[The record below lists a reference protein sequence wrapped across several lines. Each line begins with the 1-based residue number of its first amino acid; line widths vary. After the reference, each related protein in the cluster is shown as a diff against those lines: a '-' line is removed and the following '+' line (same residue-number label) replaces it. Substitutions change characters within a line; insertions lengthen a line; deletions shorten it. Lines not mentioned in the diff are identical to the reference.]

1 METGQKYMAQTTKS
15 SNLNI
20 NQELSIQ
27 VSLSGLSF
35 CILHKDSNT
44 ITYIKHIA
52 FENKVNPIELLD
64 KLKQVFNS
72 EEVLNDNFNAV
83 IVIHVNELS
92 SLVPKPLFKEDYLA
106 DYLKFN
112 SKILKSDFI
121 TFDNISI
128 NDSVNV
134 YVPYVNLNNFI
145 YDQYGGFTYKH
156 FSTVLIENILALE
169 KNAIVTRVYAHI
181 SQDHFEIVMVN
192 KGELLIYNTFD
203 YSTKEDFIYYLLFTT
218 EQLELNP
225 ETLHLVFLGDINKDS
240 ELYDISY
247 KYIRNVSFGNRFDC
261 YNYKNQPKT
270 NYSDFTLIK
279 SF

>member
-1 METGQKYMAQTTKS
+1 METGQKYMAQTTKT

-35 CILHKDSNT
+35 CIRHKDSNT
-44 ITYIKHIA
+44 ITYLKSIV

-64 KLKQVFNS
+64 KLKHVFNT
-72 EEVLNDNFNAV
+72 EDVLHDIFNAV
-83 IVIHVNELS
+83 NMIHVNDLS
-92 SLVPKPLFKEDYLA
+92 SLVPKALFNEDYLA

-145 YDQYGGFTYKH
+145 YDQYGSFTYKH
-156 FSTVLIENILALE
+156 SSTVLIENILVLE
-169 KNAIVTRVYAHI
+169 KNAVDTRVYAHI
-181 SQDHFEIVMVN
+181 CQDHFEIIIVN
-192 KGELLIYNTFD
+192 RGELLIYNTFE
-203 YSTKEDFIYYLLFTT
+203 YNTKEDFMYYLLFTA
-218 EQLELNP
+218 EQLQLNP

-247 KYIRNVSFGNRFDC
+247 KYIRNVSFGNRFDS
-261 YNYKNQPKT
+261 YNYKNQPTT